1 MNEDLYTKNINAFRA
16 RFPELFAILEPG
28 LVPVSG
34 QQIPLPPEIT
44 FQQAKNGSW
53 TALYDGTLLHS
64 SYNPE
69 REAEKLVSA
78 ATGKEFSAGVFMGAG
93 LGYGPICFTS
103 KFPQKTLIII
113 EPDLKRLICAFYATD
128 WTPVFKHPSCVI
140 LTGATQPQI
149 IAILEKAGLEDCFF
163 FQTPSHE
170 IHALKF
176 FSALKQLIERNK
188 QKHKI
193 NNRTLKVF
201 SRLWFRNMC
210 RNIDQMAK
218 LTGIT
223 SFENRADGIPACIIA
238 AGPSL
243 EKILPYLEQLK
254 QRCILICVDTALRAC
269 LRTGVQ
275 PHFVV
280 LTDPQYWNARHIE
293 GLSAPNTILITET
306 AAYPTVFRFD
316 CKSIH
321 LCSSFFPL
329 GQYIEKHT
337 FSNGK
342 LGTGGSVASTA
353 WDFARFCG
361 CKTIYVAGLDLGF
374 PGGKTHTKGST
385 FEEKAYLDA
394 NRLKNAETFISGA
407 LFGANSVTAKSYNG
421 EIIRTDNRMSL
432 YAWWFESRCAEYP
445 DVHTYTLTP
454 ESLAIPG
461 IKQVYPYRGIKTL
474 GDVDSTQ
481 SIAISYTENKVHS
494 EGAPDINID
503 ETAATNPIA
512 AVLSEPS
519 REKEIHAFIE
529 NSEKESLKNSK
540 EERRMKLDKAL
551 KSLRNDLADMRH
563 CAEKAVFLCRTHCQS
578 ENEYKRILAS
588 LSECDASIIKS
599 EASELA
605 SLLFPGKD
613 ELDALKNNTKQ
624 TSPNPY
630 SENLQYSSL
639 VYSHILDSISQWEK
653 HLPQ

>member
-1 MNEDLYTKNINAFRA
+1 MNEELYKKNINAFRA

-28 LVPVSG
+28 FSPVSTPLANARDAPVSR
-34 QQIPLPPEIT
+34 QQLPLPQEIT

-69 REAEKLVSA
+69 REAEKLISA

-93 LGYGPICFTS
+93 LGYGPICFTN

-170 IHALKF
+170 IHAPNF
-176 FSALKQLIERNK
+176 FSALKQLIDRNK

-193 NNRTLKVF
+193 NNRTLKAF

-210 RNIDQMAK
+210 RNIDQMAE

-223 SFENRADGIPACIIA
+223 SFENRAEGLPACIIA

-243 EKILPYLEQLK
+243 ENILPHLEQLK
-254 QRCILICVDTALRAC
+254 KRCILICVDTALRAC

-329 GQYIEKHT
+329 GQYIEKYT

-385 FEEKAYLDA
+385 FEEKAYIDA

-421 EIIRTDNRMSL
+421 KIIKTDNRMSL

-445 DVHTYTLTP
+445 AVHTYTLTP

-461 IKQVYPYRGIKTL
+461 IRYTR
-474 GDVDSTQ
+474 DSDKA
-481 SIAISYTENKVHS
+481 AI
-494 EGAPDINID
+494 IN
-503 ETAATNPIA
+503 ETVATDPIA

-519 REKEIHAFIE
+519 REKEIQAFIE
-529 NSEKESLKNSK
+529 NCEKESLKNNK

-551 KSLRNDLADMRH
+551 RSLRNDLADMKH

-578 ENEYKRILAS
+578 ENEYKRILKS

-605 SLLFPGKD
+605 SLLFPGKE

-624 TSPNPY
+624 VNSNPY

-639 VYSHILDSISQWEK
+639 VYSHILEAISQWEK
-653 HLPQ
+653 HLP